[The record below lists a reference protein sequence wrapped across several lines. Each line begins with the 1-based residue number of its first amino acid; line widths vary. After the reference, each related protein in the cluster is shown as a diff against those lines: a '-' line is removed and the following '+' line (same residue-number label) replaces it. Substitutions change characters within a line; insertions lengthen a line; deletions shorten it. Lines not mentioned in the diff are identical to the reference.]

1 MVKKFG
7 DLTFKA
13 YYGWLVAIDGKV
25 LLIIFLSML
34 MVNPSKTLV

>member
-25 LLIIFLSML
+25 LLIIFLF
-34 MVNPSKTLV
+34 NADG